1 MTSLFS
7 IDIVI
12 SCKEIKINLFNEATK
27 SIEQKTANS
36 MSFSLSAVNKIY
48 NRRNNRNIK
57 IVPILH
63 SKNFSLTFQN
73 GEEKGSTV
81 WLTVSCSR
89 CLCIYLLW
97 ILIFHRYAYFLL
109 FFSAKIAIFL
119 SLILCNFLVWMLQCT
134 ESTVMRIW
142 LLETESP
149 K

>member
-1 MTSLFS
+1 M
-7 IDIVI
+7 
-12 SCKEIKINLFNEATK
+12 NLFNKAII
-27 SIEQKTANS
+27 SIEKKTVNS
-36 MSFSLSAVNKIY
+36 ISFSFSALNKIY
-48 NRRNNRNIK
+48 NRPKSRIFK

-63 SKNFSLTFQN
+63 CKNFSLTFQN

-134 ESTVMRIW
+134 ESTVMRI
-142 LLETESP
+142 
-149 K
+149 